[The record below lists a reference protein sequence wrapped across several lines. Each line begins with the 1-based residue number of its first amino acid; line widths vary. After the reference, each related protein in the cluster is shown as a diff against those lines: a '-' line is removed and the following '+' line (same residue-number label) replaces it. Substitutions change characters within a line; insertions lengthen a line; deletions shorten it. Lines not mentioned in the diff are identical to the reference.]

1 MKLRGSSIF
10 IIGVCDR
17 GGIGFSENGW
27 MLGGRRTSL
36 FAQRQRTGWVIW
48 TIYFACYWRTL
59 LACRRGAVMV
69 MVERRWCCCCQIKN
83 RTVKLNFHASVHV
96 TDEYQPKCHCCRIW
110 IFTNHF
116 SNTMALVLIIY
127 EHEYYIHFN
136 INMTFFETTIWI
148 YFCAINEE

>member
-1 MKLRGSSIF
+1 MKLWGSSTF

-17 GGIGFSENGW
+17 SGIGFSENGW

-36 FAQRQRTGWVIW
+36 FAQRRRTGWVIW
-48 TIYFACYWRTL
+48 TIYFACYRRTL

-69 MVERRWCCCCQIKN
+69 TVERRRCCCCQIKN

-110 IFTNHF
+110 IFTNNF
-116 SNTMALVLIIY
+116 STSMALGLIIIC
-127 EHEYYIHFN
+127 EHENYIHFI
-136 INMTFFETTIWI
+136 INMTFSKRPFEYI
-148 YFCAINEE
+148 AINEK